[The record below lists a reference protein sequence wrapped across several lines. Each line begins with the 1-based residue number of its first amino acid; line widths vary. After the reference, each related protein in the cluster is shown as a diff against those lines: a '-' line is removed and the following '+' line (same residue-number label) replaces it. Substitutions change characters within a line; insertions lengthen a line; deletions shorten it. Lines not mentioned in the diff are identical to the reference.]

1 MVAEEGERPLDNRL
15 LVVLVGDFIDELGLG
30 SINFGPLPYNG
41 RVAGRIAAVEFRGE
55 RIEHPVEVGVDVDKR
70 FALFHPDELEI
81 DRGFLHSAAMDR
93 HLEHLFIYHFPEPLL
108 GKLLVGGDIDMDDK
122 GAVVLGFD
130 PEDALPALAELESQ
144 VVEIQFIIHLLG
156 PDCQDLQ
163 PGEFLRVGRPDP
175 EVGRDEDL
183 LLDFFG
189 GSLCGIITNDYAVAS
204 HIGTDPM
211 DPADLFHPGLEGH
224 GTAVALDGFEVF
236 NLNRLQ
242 FHPFRN
248 VPALVNC
255 RELKLR
261 P

>member
-1 MVAEEGERPLDNRL
+1 
-15 LVVLVGDFIDELGLG
+15 
-30 SINFGPLPYNG
+30 
-41 RVAGRIAAVEFRGE
+41 
-55 RIEHPVEVGVDVDKR
+55 
-70 FALFHPDELEI
+70 
-81 DRGFLHSAAMDR
+81 
-93 HLEHLFIYHFPEPLL
+93 
-108 GKLLVGGDIDMDDK
+108 MDDK

-189 GSLCGIITNDYAVAS
+189 GSLCRVITYDYAVAS

-261 P
+261 PEDKAEGNKNDGKEGREVFCPAGSPFGRAFFPEGNADGVART